1 MNKIQNKS
9 YVNKQGWKYGTEN
22 AKKRKVGRKKIGKAK
37 AYNK

>member
-22 AKKRKVGRKKIGKAK
+22 AKKRKVGREKNRKSKGI
-37 AYNK
+37 